1 MKKSIIIVI
10 ILFLIAS
17 IIWFLNQN
25 ISEGY
30 VFSVDSKGLSILII
44 PLEDSEIKE
53 KTEEEIVSLLDA
65 KVSQYQGS
73 VYDIPFINKVLKT
86 DFKKGE
92 KVKVLWNGPVLISA
106 PSQIKGTV
114 LIVK

>member
-1 MKKSIIIVI
+1 MKKRIVIVI
-10 ILFLIAS
+10 ILLLVAAV
-17 IIWFLNQN
+17 IWFLNQN
-25 ISEGY
+25 VSEGY
-30 VFSVDSKGLSILII
+30 VSSVNSKGSSILVI
-44 PLEDSEIKE
+44 PLEASELKG
-53 KTEEEIVSLLDA
+53 KTQEEIMSILDS

-86 DFKKGE
+86 DFKKGD
-92 KVKVLWNGPVLISA
+92 KVKVLWNGEVLTSA